1 MKHLKLFEGYMEP
14 QYNKVDHHT
23 DLPPAVS
30 MSDRT
35 IGQIIKILG
44 ATKSSYRSAENE
56 LKLSSNEFICG
67 RTLGHP
73 ELKQSLILYVKD
85 TDRRWMGCGIRY
97 CQLKG
102 IDLTSGWEKPVSDTI
117 SYINISEAVD
127 DWFRV
132 AILKD
137 KRLQWYR
144 CDQLEGLEKFLKD
157 MNII

>member
-14 QYNKVDHHT
+14 QYNQVDHHT
-23 DLPPAVS
+23 DLPQAVS

-44 ATKSSYRSAENE
+44 ATKFSYRSAENE

-73 ELKQSLILYVKD
+73 ELKQSLILYVKAIHPGYND
-85 TDRRWMGCGIRY
+85 IRY

-117 SYINISEAVD
+117 NYINISEAVD

-157 MNII
+157 MDII